1 MNTATQLREAAL
13 TMERIDTHAHLV
25 DVYPDLKTDVAA
37 YGHFEITPHVI
48 DSRVKAEGCRVL
60 YGIDPGSHL
69 RPDAPAGLFD
79 AAAALRKQ
87 GAWQA
92 IGHALDAAR
101 ISRQL
106 AFCNHK
112 PAGTRPFAGTPLRQ
126 RLAYLAYVDEAIN
139 GHGEYPCPDFA
150 VPGFTYYQG
159 LCDGLGALS
168 SMNDYL
174 AALDATIDGWRAH
187 GVVGMKAAIAYTSGL
202 AISDPPL
209 AEARTAFGRKNDMTA
224 ADFRSMHDYA
234 FRHCLLACKRN
245 TLPVVIHT
253 GFQVWGHSALG
264 QSNPMLLH
272 NLLADRRYRD
282 ITFVLLHGGNPYVG
296 ETTYL
301 AGMFPNVFIDFTWI
315 GWMTPARFRPALAE
329 WLAAVPHDRMCWGS
343 DSGNPESIAG
353 INSIVRRLIAD
364 VLESCMA
371 DGTID
376 EHYAMEFLE
385 NTYVNTPARLFGP
398 A

>member
-25 DVYPDLKTDVAA
+25 ENYPDLKTDVAG
-37 YGHFEITPHVI
+37 YGHFENTAHVI
-48 DSRVKAEGCRVL
+48 DSRVRAEGCRVL
-60 YGIDPGSHL
+60 YGIDPGAFL
-69 RPDAPAGLFD
+69 RPDSSGELF
-79 AAAALRKQ
+79 ARAVELRAE
-87 GAWQA
+87 GPWQA

-126 RLAYLAYVDEAIN
+126 RLAYLAYIDEAIN

-150 VPGFTYYQG
+150 LPGFTYYQG
-159 LCDGLGALS
+159 LC
-168 SMNDYL
+168 N
-174 AALDATIDGWRAH
+174 ALDAAIDGWRRH
-187 GVVGMKAAIAYTSGL
+187 GVVGMKTAIAYTSGL

-209 AEARTAFGRKNDMTA
+209 VEARTAFGRKNDMTA
-224 ADFRSMHDYA
+224 ADFRSVHDYA

-329 WLAAVPHDRMCWGS
+329 WLAAVPHDKMCWGS
-343 DSGNPESIAG
+343 DSGSPESIAG

-364 VLESCMA
+364 VLESCIA

-376 EHYAMEFLE
+376 ERYAMEFLE
-385 NTYVNTPARLFGP
+385 NAYVKTAACIFGL